1 MSESESRIDSF
12 INVTPT
18 QAKKY
23 IRWCIDRKETFWL
36 HGSPGT
42 AKSYIVA
49 AVAKDMDLVFRDE
62 RLSSMDSVDLR
73 GLLDLDREAG
83 VSRWL
88 PPADF
93 PTDDD
98 PPGLWFFD
106 EYPDAAEEVRKASQQ
121 LVHDRAM
128 GGYRVPENWA
138 LGAAGNLVTDM
149 TMIGR
154 QPAAL
159 NNRFVHLYVEPEIKD
174 WTANAAIPQKFHPMV
189 IAFLNWKPSW
199 LHAYHN
205 LPRNELIQL
214 IRTSDAWYSCRTWEK
229 VSNIVWD
236 FGTSKEQIKDA
247 FPLIAGCIGLTAATE
262 FNGYVQH
269 YSKLPNIDELIKHP
283 KGYKIPDETA
293 VQWALCTAVSLKITA
308 DNLDQVMQFAHKL
321 PDEMQAGMIIAAYR
335 RDPIIADS
343 EAFAEW
349 SIKKS
354 VNLF

>member
-1 MSESESRIDSF
+1 MSETLIDTF

-18 QAKKY
+18 QAKQY
-23 IRWCIDRKETFWL
+23 IRWCINRKKTFWL

-49 AVAKDMDLVFRDE
+49 AVAKEMGLVFKDE

-83 VSRWL
+83 VSRWMPL
-88 PPADF
+88 ADF
-93 PTDDD
+93 PKDSD

-106 EYPDAAEEVRKASQQ
+106 EYPDASEEVRKASQQ
-121 LVHDRAM
+121 LVHDRAI
-128 GGYRVPENWA
+128 GGNKVPDHWA
-138 LGAAGNLVTDM
+138 LGAAGNLITDM

-159 NNRFVHLYVEPEIKD
+159 NNRFCHLYVEPEIKD
-174 WTANAAIPQKFHPMV
+174 WTATAAVPQNFHPMV

-199 LHAYHN
+199 LHAYHG
-205 LPRNELIQL
+205 LPRDELVQL
-214 IRTSDAWYSCRTWEK
+214 IRNSDAWHSCRTWED
-229 VSNIVWD
+229 VSNVVWD
-236 FGTSKEQIKDA
+236 YGTHKEQIKNA
-247 FPLIAGCIGLTAATE
+247 FPLISGLVGLTAATE
-262 FNGYVQH
+262 FKGYVQY
-269 YSKLPNIDELIKHP
+269 YSQLPDIDELIKNSSV
-283 KGYKIPDETA
+283 YRIPTETA
-293 VQWALCTAVSLKITA
+293 VQWALCTAVSLKITP
-308 DNLDQVMQFAHKL
+308 DNLENVMKFAHKL

-335 RDPIIADS
+335 RNPTIADS

-349 SIKKS
+349 SIKQS